1 MDPSLSRAFQTDQE
15 RDLKH
20 LVWPMPL
27 AQVLPHF
34 QLIFL
39 PKPGFLEF
47 I

>member
-1 MDPSLSRAFQTDQE
+1 
-15 RDLKH
+15 LKH
-20 LVWPMPL
+20 LVWPVPL
-27 AQVLPHF
+27 AQMLRRF